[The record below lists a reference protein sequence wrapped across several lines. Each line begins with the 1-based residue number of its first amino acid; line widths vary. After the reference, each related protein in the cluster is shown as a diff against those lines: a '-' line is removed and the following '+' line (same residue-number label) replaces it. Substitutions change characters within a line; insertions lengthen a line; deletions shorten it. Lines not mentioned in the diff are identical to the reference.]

1 MYNFFLFKK
10 ISINITRDLK
20 LNLFLLLLLS
30 FGILIFLF
38 MILYRQA
45 RSYGCGSGGFDDFS
59 AAAFLT
65 KGYTGESSV
74 RCFAH
79 PICSLSDTNILFNN

>member
-1 MYNFFLFKK
+1 
-10 ISINITRDLK
+10 
-20 LNLFLLLLLS
+20 
-30 FGILIFLF
+30 